1 MNFDC
6 DKLIDMAL
14 AGRSNA
20 YTPYSKSKVGAA
32 ILRKD
37 GSYITGCNVENSSYG
52 LCICAERNALFQMI
66 SKSYTKEDVV
76 AFCVVGQTDEPIS
89 PCGACRQVMEEL
101 LKKDTPVVLTNLER
115 KVKLTN
121 VAELLPYSFSGDS
134 LK

>member
-20 YTPYSKSKVGAA
+20 YTPYSKFKVGAA
-32 ILRKD
+32 ILLKD

-66 SKSYTKEDVV
+66 SKGYTKEDVV

-101 LKKDTPVVLTNLER
+101 LKKDTPIVLTNLER
-115 KVKLTN
+115 KVKLAN

>member
-20 YTPYSKSKVGAA
+20 YTPYSKFKVGAA
-32 ILRKD
+32 ILLKD
-37 GSYITGCNVENSSYG
+37 GTYITGCNVENSSYG

-66 SKSYTKEDVV
+66 SKGYTKEDVV

>member
-1 MNFDC
+1 
-6 DKLIDMAL
+6 
-14 AGRSNA
+14 
-20 YTPYSKSKVGAA
+20 
-32 ILRKD
+32 
-37 GSYITGCNVENSSYG
+37 
-52 LCICAERNALFQMI
+52 MI
-66 SKSYTKEDVV
+66 SKGYTKEDVV

>member
-20 YTPYSKSKVGAA
+20 YTPYSKFTVAA
-32 ILRKD
+32 SIMLKD
-37 GSYITGCNVENSSYG
+37 ATYITGCNLENSSYG

-66 SKSYTKEDVV
+66 SKGYTKEDVV